1 VDDPKRPGER
11 WHARYGPDCWGLP
24 EPPTPFPPW
33 EPPDTGYDFGRE
45 RSRIPDPAG
54 GQLRDAGLL
63 TDPTM
68 GYAGVAD
75 EQAVVKPLIAA
86 ATDIPVT
93 EVEDLAVLLWGP
105 LMRGAVVNLR

>member
-1 VDDPKRPGER
+1 
-11 WHARYGPDCWGLP
+11 
-24 EPPTPFPPW
+24 
-33 EPPDTGYDFGRE
+33 
-45 RSRIPDPAG
+45 
-54 GQLRDAGLL
+54 
-63 TDPTM
+63 M